1 MEITRRIIE
10 TAKQLFVKHGVRTI
24 TMNDIAAEAG
34 VSKKTLYE
42 HFLNKED
49 LLGKTL
55 DSMHEEGKAEREIIF
70 ENGRFNI
77 DSMLEI
83 IRLSALRINEIN
95 PNFITD
101 IKKYH
106 PRIWKD
112 KLKKMEND
120 TIQFKARLIK
130 EGIKQG
136 YFRSDINIDIAS
148 KLLHEQINILMD
160 NEIFPSNSY
169 SRTEVFQTIMNIF
182 GRGVIKENFQKEL
195 NKINKH
201 KSNDSTNIM

>member
-1 MEITRRIIE
+1 MEIGQRIIE

-49 LLGKTL
+49 LLEKTL
-55 DSMHEEGKAEREIIF
+55 NSMHEEGKAERETIF

-106 PRIWKD
+106 PNIWKG
-112 KLKKMEND
+112 KLQEMEND
-120 TIQFKARLIK
+120 TIQFKARLIE

-148 KLLHEQINILMD
+148 KLLHEQINMLMD
-160 NEIFPSNSY
+160 NEIFPSNRY
-169 SRTEVFQTIMNIF
+169 SRSEVFQTIMIIF
-182 GRGVIKENFQKEL
+182 GTGIIKEKFQKEL

-201 KSNDSTNIM
+201 KSNNSSM